1 MAATPPSVRR
11 AIQWCP
17 SACFSLI
24 FPDDCRVCE
33 QPLTEV
39 TRIPVCKA
47 CLAKPE
53 PLLAEFFC
61 TACRTPFLSPFPLDD
76 HGLCGL
82 CRLGANGFDAAY
94 SFGSYQ
100 AELRKLIH
108 LFKYSG
114 VQTLDRPLGRFLS
127 LALPRGERFD
137 ALVPMPMH
145 WLKRWH
151 RGFNQAELLAN
162 QLSGKTRIPVLKVV
176 RRVHQKAAQAGLTNA
191 KRRANV
197 VGAFRVPNRGAVAG
211 KRILLIDD
219 VMTTGATAS
228 ACAKVLKRAGAVHV
242 SLLTVARVDRRMVAV
257 DRVSRSIPGSDALFP
272 ELNFS

>member
-1 MAATPPSVRR
+1 M
-11 AIQWCP
+11 
-17 SACFSLI
+17 
-24 FPDDCRVCE
+24 
-33 QPLTEV
+33 
-39 TRIPVCKA
+39 
-47 CLAKPE
+47 
-53 PLLAEFFC
+53 LAEFFC

-257 DRVSRSIPGSDALFP
+257 DRVSTSIPGSDALFP